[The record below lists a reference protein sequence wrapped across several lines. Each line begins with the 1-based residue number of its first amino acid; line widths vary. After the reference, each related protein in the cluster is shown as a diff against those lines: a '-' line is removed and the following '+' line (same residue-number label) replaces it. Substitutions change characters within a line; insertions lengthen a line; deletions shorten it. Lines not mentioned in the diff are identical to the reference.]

1 MMTLRPSSERGQTQ
15 LTWLDSRHSFSF
27 GDYYDPRHMG
37 VSNLRVINDD
47 RLAPGGGFPTH
58 GHQDMEIVTYVLAGA
73 LQHRDSMGNGS
84 VIRPGE
90 VQHMSAG
97 RGVRHSEYNADA
109 AAPVHLL
116 QIWLTPNRLGGEPA
130 YHQRQFCADERR
142 NRLALLVSPDGR
154 EGSIPTHQDAL
165 LYATLLC
172 AGSSVAH
179 PLIAGREA
187 YVHLASG
194 RVLVNAL
201 ELEAGDGVHLVA
213 EEAVRISGSGPDE
226 AQVLLFDLPGPPAL
240 GDAAPRA

>member
-1 MMTLRPSSERGQTQ
+1 MITLRASGARGQARFD
-15 LTWLDSRHSFSF
+15 WLDSRHSFSF

-47 RLAPGGGFPTH
+47 RIAPGGGFPTH

-97 RGVRHSEYNADA
+97 SGVRHSEYNADA

-116 QIWLTPNRLGGEPA
+116 QIWLTPNRLGVEPD
-130 YHQRQFCADERR
+130 YHQRYFSADERR
-142 NRLALLVSPDGR
+142 GRLALLVSPDGR
-154 EGSIPTHQDAL
+154 DGSIPTHQDAL
-165 LYATLLC
+165 LYATLLST
-172 AGSSVAH
+172 GSSVAY
-179 PLIAGREA
+179 PLTADREA

-194 RVLVNAL
+194 RALVNGL

-213 EEAVRISGSGPDE
+213 EEAVRISGSGPQE
-226 AQVLLFDLPGPPAL
+226 AQVLLFDLAG
-240 GDAAPRA
+240 GQQV